1 MPTNPMSM
9 LYAAISLGYWYYAL
23 LSGRAPWMNHDWHRK
38 YGPIVRIAPNHL
50 SFNDHHAQKI
60 VYGFGTD
67 NVPSMKKD
75 PRFFTPEV
83 DHSMNIIN
91 ECDKEEHSRMRR
103 MLSFAFSISN
113 LMLNEDV
120 LIRGTDEFLDV
131 IGNVESEDGEKGIDI
146 VQKFNYMT
154 FNIMGEMSFGES
166 WDIRLKEQPE
176 HRYHWADVIVN
187 STYMNDVMRAV
198 ICVLGLFSLLERFP
212 PAHSKTTLYRYADRL
227 KLQIDRKDFMYHIF
241 NTKNPAA
248 NLKEIA
254 SHYNVIMMADAVT
267 TVTLLSGVLYYLDHN
282 LQARGRLQDE
292 LRNTFPSMKTID
304 SKGLLNCVYLNAV
317 IEEGL
322 RIYPSAGAAHLSR
335 IVPKGGCEISGSF
348 IPEGN
353 SRQTR
358 VSVHPWSVLRDPTNF
373 HAPSE
378 FIPERWIPSTPEGQ
392 KGDKLERSLPFS
404 PRMMESVSGLANIEM
419 RMVLAKLFWKYNLC
433 WFNRERVDW
442 ERDTKGYTLWE
453 KPKLR

>member
-1 MPTNPMSM
+1 
-9 LYAAISLGYWYYAL
+9 
-23 LSGRAPWMNHDWHRK
+23 
-38 YGPIVRIAPNHL
+38 
-50 SFNDHHAQKI
+50 
-60 VYGFGTD
+60 
-67 NVPSMKKD
+67 
-75 PRFFTPEV
+75 
-83 DHSMNIIN
+83 
-91 ECDKEEHSRMRR
+91 
-103 MLSFAFSISN
+103 
-113 LMLNEDV
+113 
-120 LIRGTDEFLDV
+120 
-131 IGNVESEDGEKGIDI
+131 
-146 VQKFNYMT
+146 
-154 FNIMGEMSFGES
+154 
-166 WDIRLKEQPE
+166 
-176 HRYHWADVIVN
+176 
-187 STYMNDVMRAV
+187 
-198 ICVLGLFSLLERFP
+198 
-212 PAHSKTTLYRYADRL
+212 
-227 KLQIDRKDFMYHIF
+227 MYHIF

-348 IPEGN
+348 IPEGVCFLPSSFSPSPLRLRFSFPPPPLLQPQRISQTTPTLTLQN

-404 PRMMESVSGLANIEM
+404 YGPRGCLG
-419 RMVLAKLFWKYNLC
+419 RK
-433 WFNRERVDW
+433 
-442 ERDTKGYTLWE
+442 
-453 KPKLR
+453 